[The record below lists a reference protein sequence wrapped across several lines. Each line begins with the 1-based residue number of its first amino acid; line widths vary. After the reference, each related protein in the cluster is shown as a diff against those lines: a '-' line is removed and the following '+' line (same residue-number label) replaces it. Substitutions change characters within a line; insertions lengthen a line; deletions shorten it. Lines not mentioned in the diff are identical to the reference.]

1 MSDIHYYN
9 KTENI
14 IVKLNDYDEQREQP
28 LHPSSII
35 ELTSSDRLYWVFKV
49 TGIDWIIPLG
59 IQYNMH
65 LFTYWRFH

>member
-14 IVKLNDYDEQREQP
+14 IVKLNDYDEQREQA

-35 ELTSSDRLYWVFKV
+35 ELTSSDRLYWVF
-49 TGIDWIIPLG
+49 
-59 IQYNMH
+59 
-65 LFTYWRFH
+65 